1 MFTIAPNIR
10 KHYWEAGFCHSSC
23 GPGGDSCMVTTKP
36 AEKEGRGA
44 QNTLISELERT
55 WGVLELLHER
65 I

>member
-23 GPGGDSCMVTTKP
+23 GRGGDSCLVTTKP

-44 QNTLISELERT
+44 QNALI
-55 WGVLELLHER
+55 V
-65 I
+65 

>member
-1 MFTIAPNIR
+1 
-10 KHYWEAGFCHSSC
+10 
-23 GPGGDSCMVTTKP
+23 MVTTKP